1 MVENRRKKK
10 LWVELRQGGLIFF
23 FFRFNNEN
31 LVYWILSWIEN
42 SKTIE
47 IETNLF
53 PNFFFSFFDVSIFE
67 TKWDQQPGLFARIT
81 RFNAFENVGTRWN
94 DDEKKE
100 RKGRKNLLKQRISSP
115 PHVFP
120 RTIRGEDPGPF
131 NSQQICPDS
140 SPLPSRV
147 SSSRWKVGERVVP
160 WMRTEP
166 FWERGAGDGT
176 SLDEKPARKKWFQK
190 GGGSGGVKSRE
201 GWSALNY
208 ESTGTTL
215 GEDELSPE

>member
-1 MVENRRKKK
+1 M
-10 LWVELRQGGLIFF
+10 G
-23 FFRFNNEN
+23 
-31 LVYWILSWIEN
+31 
-42 SKTIE
+42 
-47 IETNLF
+47 
-53 PNFFFSFFDVSIFE
+53 P
-67 TKWDQQPGLFARIT
+67 AT
-81 RFNAFENVGTRWN
+81 RVVRAHNTFNAFENVGTRWN

>member
-10 LWVELRQGGLIFF
+10 LWVELRQGGF

-166 FWERGAGDGT
+166 FWERGVGDGT

>member
-23 FFRFNNEN
+23 FRFSNEN